1 MLPIASS
8 TVAKFTSAFSFLE
21 FLFFFAGASNG
32 IKERWAHHTTDGS
45 IFLVVIIVSGIVL
58 ISLVTYLGECKH
70 FGKVLSHLWMGVLFS
85 VLSFTEIAFD
95 RPIDSLQDL
104 DSTDIL
110 VITSTGFHVLKTL
123 TVRICGTASYES
135 IFLSTEEC
143 MYLLGF
149 LCTTGM
155 MDFASRPS
163 MLTITVAVTV
173 HLMAFHM
180 KSSVTLL
187 SACCVCFLGSVY
199 FFPAIDVHCNPYILS
214 CFIVHLF
221 FESVI
226 DIYFSRLSL
235 LGTWKK
241 FIFYGYL
248 AHRLQILVISVLEAV
263 LFYGLGMQLFYEPEL
278 PVYRKLI
285 FILMSIYWVPI
296 HIMFILTCWRFVGK
310 LEECANIAD
319 STGNFSDSAMSH
331 IMASQGV
338 RHLCLV
344 LINVTFCTIISTVIA
359 IASSWQGKNPC
370 FIGMMFIVLPVELLV
385 HDFINNLG
393 KSVGGTA
400 IGYSIVVPDCK
411 YSPTGEVIGLA
422 ESVFQFVYT
431 KATELNFIVSR
442 FFKRRMI
449 YIYGADFLPSGI
461 SADEIEKK
469 ITSFFHQCVLPSN
482 ARLHYDTYILY
493 YSGPVKDNGDWLLR
507 ENKTLSLNSI
517 LTWWRNTNAETGARL
532 ILLLDSSHSHKWVND
547 IWQVENDF
555 IAIQT
560 GKLTA
565 TFDAEEGDVF
575 ALGTITKLWDNFN
588 TSEDASTPEHKWDED
603 SAKVDLVY
611 GVSQKW
617 CFFKFHEPTKGDIAL
632 HLEQNFPQF
641 IRPVTELFTHSP
653 YNSHGLCM
661 FKSWFMGV
669 CRQIK
674 VRWFP
679 PAVYDTGHGFQFIM
693 SQRRTLFYAKK

>member
-8 TVAKFTSAFSFLE
+8 TVAKFTSAFYFLE

-45 IFLVVIIVSGIVL
+45 ILLVVIILSGIVL

-95 RPIDSLQDL
+95 HPIDSLQDL
-104 DSTDIL
+104 DFTDIL

-143 MYLLGF
+143 MHLVGF
-149 LCTTGM
+149 LSGTTGTM
-155 MDFASRPS
+155 HFAS
-163 MLTITVAVTV
+163 MLTITLAVTV

-187 SACCVCFLGSVY
+187 SACCLFFLGSVY
-199 FFPAIDVHCNPYILS
+199 FLSAIDVHYNPYILS

-241 FIFYGYL
+241 FIFYGCL

-263 LFYGLGMQLFYEPEL
+263 LFYGLGMQLLYEPEL

-285 FILMSIYWVPI
+285 FIPMSIYWVPI

-310 LEECANIAD
+310 LEECSNVAD
-319 STGNFSDSAMSH
+319 STGNFSDNAMSH
-331 IMASQGV
+331 IMASKGV
-338 RHLCLV
+338 RHFCLV

-359 IASSWQGKNPC
+359 IASSWQGKNPY
-370 FIGMMFIVLPVELLV
+370 FIGMLFIVLPIELLV

-422 ESVFQFVYT
+422 ESVFQVVYT
-431 KATELNFIVSR
+431 KAIELNFIVSR
-442 FFKRRMI
+442 FFSRRMI
-449 YIYGADFLPSGI
+449 HIYGADVLPSGI

-469 ITSFFHQCVLPSN
+469 IISFFHQRVLPSN

-517 LTWWRNTNAETGARL
+517 LTWWRNTYAETGARL
-532 ILLLDSSHSHKWVND
+532 ILLLDTSHSHKWVND

-565 TFDAEEGDVF
+565 TFDEEEGNVF

-588 TSEDASTPEHKWDED
+588 TSQDASTPEHKWDED
-603 SAKVDLVY
+603 SAKVELVY
-611 GVSQKW
+611 GVSKKW

-632 HLEQNFPQF
+632 HLEQNFPEF
-641 IRPVTELFTHSP
+641 AIPVIALYTHSP
-653 YNSHGLCM
+653 CNCQVLCM
-661 FKSWFMGV
+661 LKSWFMGV
-669 CRQIK
+669 CRQMK
-674 VRWFP
+674 LRWFP

>member
-1 MLPIASS
+1 
-8 TVAKFTSAFSFLE
+8 
-21 FLFFFAGASNG
+21 
-32 IKERWAHHTTDGS
+32 
-45 IFLVVIIVSGIVL
+45 
-58 ISLVTYLGECKH
+58 
-70 FGKVLSHLWMGVLFS
+70 MGVLFS

-135 IFLSTEEC
+135 NFLSTEEC
-143 MYLLGF
+143 MYIVGF
-149 LCTTGM
+149 LSGTTGTM
-155 MDFASRPS
+155 HFAS
-163 MLTITVAVTV
+163 MLTITVAVTA

-187 SACCVCFLGSVY
+187 SACCLFFLGSVY
-199 FFPAIDVHCNPYILS
+199 FFPAIDVHYNPYILS
-214 CFIVHLF
+214 SFIVHLF
-221 FESVI
+221 
-226 DIYFSRLSL
+226 FSRLSL

-241 FIFYGYL
+241 FIFYGCL
-248 AHRLQILVISVLEAV
+248 AHRLQILAILVLEV
-263 LFYGLGMQLFYEPEL
+263 LFYVSSMQLFYEPEL

-285 FILMSIYWVPI
+285 FILMSFYWVPI

-310 LEECANIAD
+310 LEECSNVAD
-319 STGNFSDSAMSH
+319 STGNFSDNAMSH
-331 IMASQGV
+331 IMASKGV
-338 RHLCLV
+338 RHFCLV

-359 IASSWQGKNPC
+359 IASSWQGKNPY
-370 FIGMMFIVLPVELLV
+370 FIGMLFIVLPIELLV

-422 ESVFQFVYT
+422 ESVFQVVYT
-431 KATELNFIVSR
+431 KAIELNFIVSR
-442 FFKRRMI
+442 FFSRRMI
-449 YIYGADFLPSGI
+449 HIYGADVLPSGI

-469 ITSFFHQCVLPSN
+469 IISFFHQRVLPSN
-482 ARLHYDTYILY
+482 ARLHYDTNILY

-532 ILLLDSSHSHKWVND
+532 ILLLDTSHSHKWVND

-555 IAIQT
+555 IAVQT

-565 TFDAEEGDVF
+565 TFDEEEGNVF

-588 TSEDASTPEHKWDED
+588 TSQDASTPEHKWDED
-603 SAKVDLVY
+603 SAKVELVY
-611 GVSQKW
+611 GVSKKW

-632 HLEQNFPQF
+632 HLEQNFPEF
-641 IRPVTELFTHSP
+641 ARPVIALFTHSP
-653 YNSHGLCM
+653 CNCQVLCM
-661 FKSWFMGV
+661 LKSWFMGV
-669 CRQIK
+669 CRQMK
-674 VRWFP
+674 LRWFP
-679 PAVYDTGHGFQFIM
+679 PAVYDAGHGFQFIM
-693 SQRRTLFYAKK
+693 SQR

>member
-8 TVAKFTSAFSFLE
+8 TVAKLTSAFYFLE

-32 IKERWAHHTTDGS
+32 IKERWTDGS
-45 IFLVVIIVSGIVL
+45 ILLVVIIVSGIVL

-85 VLSFTEIAFD
+85 VFSFTEIAFD
-95 RPIDSLQDL
+95 HPTDSLQDL
-104 DSTDIL
+104 DATDIL
-110 VITSTGFHVLKTL
+110 IITSTGFHVLKTL

-143 MYLLGF
+143 MYLVGF

-155 MDFASRPS
+155 MDFAS

-187 SACCVCFLGSVY
+187 SACCLFFLGSVY
-199 FFPAIDVHCNPYILS
+199 FFSGIDVHCNPYILS
-214 CFIVHLF
+214 CFVVHLF

-235 LGTWKK
+235 LGTWQK
-241 FIFYGYL
+241 FIFYGSL

-263 LFYGLGMQLFYEPEL
+263 LFYGSGRQLFYEPEL

-285 FILMSIYWVPI
+285 FILMTIYWVPI

-310 LEECANIAD
+310 LEECSNVAD
-319 STGNFSDSAMSH
+319 STGNFSDNAMSH
-331 IMASQGV
+331 IMASKGV
-338 RHLCLV
+338 RHFCLV
-344 LINVTFCTIISTVIA
+344 LINVTFCTIISTVIT

-370 FIGMMFIVLPVELLV
+370 FIGMLFIVLPIELLV

-469 ITSFFHQCVLPSN
+469 ITSFFHQRVLPSN

-532 ILLLDSSHSHKWVND
+532 ILLLDTLHSHKWVND
-547 IWQVENDF
+547 IWQVEND
-555 IAIQT
+555 
-560 GKLTA
+560 
-565 TFDAEEGDVF
+565 
-575 ALGTITKLWDNFN
+575 
-588 TSEDASTPEHKWDED
+588 
-603 SAKVDLVY
+603 
-611 GVSQKW
+611 
-617 CFFKFHEPTKGDIAL
+617 
-632 HLEQNFPQF
+632 
-641 IRPVTELFTHSP
+641 
-653 YNSHGLCM
+653 
-661 FKSWFMGV
+661 
-669 CRQIK
+669 
-674 VRWFP
+674 
-679 PAVYDTGHGFQFIM
+679 
-693 SQRRTLFYAKK
+693 

>member
-1 MLPIASS
+1 MLPVASS
-8 TVAKFTSAFSFLE
+8 TVAKLTSLFYFLE

-32 IKERWAHHTTDGS
+32 IRERWVHHTTDGS
-45 IFLVVIIVSGIVL
+45 ILIVVIIVSVIVL
-58 ISLVTYLGECKH
+58 ISFVLCECKH
-70 FGKVLSHLWMGVLFS
+70 FGKVLGHLWMGVLFS

-95 RPIDSLQDL
+95 HPIDSLQDW
-104 DSTDIL
+104 DFTDIL
-110 VITSTGFHVLKTL
+110 VIMSTGFHVLKTL

-143 MYLLGF
+143 MYLVGF
-149 LCTTGM
+149 LSGTTGTM
-155 MDFASRPS
+155 HFAS
-163 MLTITVAVTV
+163 MLQTVIITVAVTV

-187 SACCVCFLGSVY
+187 SACCLFFLGSVY
-199 FFPAIDVHCNPYILS
+199 FFSAIDVHCNPYILS
-214 CFIVHLF
+214 SFIVHLF

-241 FIFYGYL
+241 FIFYGCL
-248 AHRLQILVISVLEAV
+248 AHRLQILAILVLEV
-263 LFYGLGMQLFYEPEL
+263 LFYGSSMQLFYEPDL

-285 FILMSIYWVPI
+285 FILMSIYWVLI
-296 HIMFILTCWRFVGK
+296 HFMFILTCWGLVGK

-319 STGNFSDSAMSH
+319 STRNFSDSTMSD
-331 IMASQGV
+331 IMASKGV
-338 RHLCLV
+338 RHFCLV
-344 LINVTFCTIISTVIA
+344 SINVTFCTLILTVIA
-359 IASSWQGKNPC
+359 SASSWQGKNPG
-370 FIGMMFIVLPVELLV
+370 FIGMLFIVLPIELLV

-411 YSPTGEVIGLA
+411 YSTTGEVIGLA

-431 KATELNFIVSR
+431 KATELTLIVSR
-442 FFKRRMI
+442 FFSRHMI
-449 YIYGADFLPSGI
+449 YDYGADVLASGI

-469 ITSFFHQCVLPSN
+469 ITSFFHQRVLPSN
-482 ARLHYDTYILY
+482 ARLHCDTYILY
-493 YSGPVKDNGDWLLR
+493 YSGPVRDNGDWLLR

-532 ILLLDSSHSHKWVND
+532 ILLLDTSHSHKWVND

-565 TFDAEEGDVF
+565 TFDAEEGNVF

-603 SAKVDLVY
+603 SAKVELVY
-611 GVSQKW
+611 GVSKTW

-653 YNSHGLCM
+653 DDSHGLCM

-674 VRWFP
+674 LRWFP
-679 PAVYDTGHGFQFIM
+679 PAVYDTGHGFRFIM
-693 SQRRTLFYAKK
+693 CQR

>member
-1 MLPIASS
+1 MLPISSS
-8 TVAKFTSAFSFLE
+8 TVAKFTSDFYFIE

-45 IFLVVIIVSGIVL
+45 ILLVVIIVSGIVL
-58 ISLVTYLGECKH
+58 IPLVTYLGECKR

-95 RPIDSLQDL
+95 HPIDSLQDL
-104 DSTDIL
+104 DFTDFL
-110 VITSTGFHVLKTL
+110 VITSTVFHVLKTL

-143 MYLLGF
+143 MYLVGF
-149 LCTTGM
+149 LCTTGTM
-155 MDFASRPS
+155 HFAS
-163 MLTITVAVTV
+163 MLTITVQTVAVTV

-187 SACCVCFLGSVY
+187 SACCLCFLGSVH
-199 FFPAIDVHCNPYILS
+199 FVSAIDVHYNPYILL

-241 FIFYGYL
+241 FIFYGCL
-248 AHRLQILVISVLEAV
+248 AHRLQILAIVVLEV
-263 LFYGLGMQLFYEPEL
+263 LFYVSGMQLFYEPDL

-285 FILMSIYWVPI
+285 FVLMSFYWVPI

-331 IMASQGV
+331 IMASKGV

-370 FIGMMFIVLPVELLV
+370 FIGMMFIVLPIELLV

-431 KATELNFIVSR
+431 KATELTLIVSR
-442 FFKRRMI
+442 FFSRHMI
-449 YIYGADFLPSGI
+449 YDYGADVLPSGI

-469 ITSFFHQCVLPSN
+469 ITSFFHQRVLPSQ
-482 ARLHYDTYILY
+482 ASLHYDTYILY
-493 YSGPVKDNGDWLLR
+493 YSGHVKDNGDWLLK

-517 LTWWRNTNAETGARL
+517 LTWWGNTNAETGARL
-532 ILLLDSSHSHKWVND
+532 ILLLDTSHSHKWVND

-565 TFDAEEGDVF
+565 TFDAEEGNVF

-588 TSEDASTPEHKWDED
+588 TSQDASTPEHKWDED
-603 SAKVDLVY
+603 SAKVELLY
-611 GVSQKW
+611 GVSKKW
-617 CFFKFHEPTKGDIAL
+617 SFFKFHEPTKGDIAL

-641 IRPVTELFTHSP
+641 IGPVTELFTHSP

-674 VRWFP
+674 LRWFP
-679 PAVYDTGHGFQFIM
+679 PAVYDTGHGFWFIM
-693 SQRRTLFYAKK
+693 CQRRTFS

>member
-8 TVAKFTSAFSFLE
+8 TVAKFTSAFYFLE

-45 IFLVVIIVSGIVL
+45 ILLVVIIVSGIVL
-58 ISLVTYLGECKH
+58 ILLVTYLGECKH

-135 IFLSTEEC
+135 NFLSTEEC
-143 MYLLGF
+143 MYLVGF
-149 LCTTGM
+149 LSGTTGTM
-155 MDFASRPS
+155 HFAS
-163 MLTITVAVTV
+163 MLTITPAVTV

-180 KSSVTLL
+180 KSSLTLL
-187 SACCVCFLGSVY
+187 SACCLFFLGSVY
-199 FFPAIDVHCNPYILS
+199 FFSAIDVHYNPYILS
-214 CFIVHLF
+214 SFIVHLF

-241 FIFYGYL
+241 FIFYGCL
-248 AHRLQILVISVLEAV
+248 AHRLQILAILALEV
-263 LFYGLGMQLFYEPEL
+263 LFYGSSMQLFYEPDL
-278 PVYRKLI
+278 PVYRKII
-285 FILMSIYWVPI
+285 FILMSVYWVLI
-296 HIMFILTCWRFVGK
+296 HFMFILTCRGLVGK

-319 STGNFSDSAMSH
+319 STGNFSDNAMSH
-331 IMASQGV
+331 IMASKGV
-338 RHLCLV
+338 RHFCLV
-344 LINVTFCTIISTVIA
+344 LINVTFCTIISTVTA
-359 IASSWQGKNPC
+359 IALSWQGKNPC
-370 FIGMMFIVLPVELLV
+370 FIGMLFIVLPIELLV

-422 ESVFQFVYT
+422 ESVFQVVYT
-431 KATELNFIVSR
+431 KAIELNFIVSR
-442 FFKRRMI
+442 FFSRRMI
-449 YIYGADFLPSGI
+449 HIYGADVLPSGI

-469 ITSFFHQCVLPSN
+469 ITSFFHQRVLPSN

-517 LTWWRNTNAETGARL
+517 LRWWRNTNAETGARL
-532 ILLLDSSHSHKWVND
+532 ILLLDTSHSNKWVND
-547 IWQVENDF
+547 IWQVENDV

-565 TFDAEEGDVF
+565 TFDAEEGNVF

-588 TSEDASTPEHKWDED
+588 TSQDASTPEHKWDED
-603 SAKVDLVY
+603 SAKVELVY
-611 GVSQKW
+611 GVSKKW

-632 HLEQNFPQF
+632 HLEQNFPEF
-641 IRPVTELFTHSP
+641 ARPVIALFTHSP
-653 YNSHGLCM
+653 CNCHVLRM
-661 FKSWFMGV
+661 LKSWFTGV
-669 CRQIK
+669 CRQMK
-674 VRWFP
+674 LRCFP

>member
-1 MLPIASS
+1 M
-8 TVAKFTSAFSFLE
+8 
-21 FLFFFAGASNG
+21 
-32 IKERWAHHTTDGS
+32 
-45 IFLVVIIVSGIVL
+45 VSGIVL

-95 RPIDSLQDL
+95 HPTDSLQDL
-104 DSTDIL
+104 DATDIL
-110 VITSTGFHVLKTL
+110 IITSTGFHVLKTL

-143 MYLLGF
+143 MYLVGF
-149 LCTTGM
+149 LCTTGT
-155 MDFASRPS
+155 MDFAS

-180 KSSVTLL
+180 KSSATLL
-187 SACCVCFLGSVY
+187 SACCLFFFGSVY
-199 FFPAIDVHCNPYILS
+199 FFSAIDVQYNPYILS
-214 CFIVHLF
+214 SFIVHLF

-248 AHRLQILVISVLEAV
+248 AHRLQILAILVLEV
-263 LFYGLGMQLFYEPEL
+263 LFYGSSMQLLYEPDL
-278 PVYRKLI
+278 QVYRKLI

-296 HIMFILTCWRFVGK
+296 HIMFISTCWGLVGK

-319 STGNFSDSAMSH
+319 STGNFSDNAMSH
-331 IMASQGV
+331 IMASKGV
-338 RHLCLV
+338 RHFCLV

-370 FIGMMFIVLPVELLV
+370 FIGMLFIVLPIELLV

-422 ESVFQFVYT
+422 ESVFQVVYT
-431 KATELNFIVSR
+431 KAIELNFIVSR
-442 FFKRRMI
+442 FFSRRMI
-449 YIYGADFLPSGI
+449 HIYGADVLPSGI

-469 ITSFFHQCVLPSN
+469 IISFFHQRVLPSN

-532 ILLLDSSHSHKWVND
+532 ILLLDTSHSHKWVND

-565 TFDAEEGDVF
+565 TFDAEEGNAF

-674 VRWFP
+674 LRWFP
-679 PAVYDTGHGFQFIM
+679 PAVYDTGHGFRLIM
-693 SQRRTLFYAKK
+693 CQRRTFS

>member
-8 TVAKFTSAFSFLE
+8 TVAKFTSAFYFLE

-32 IKERWAHHTTDGS
+32 IKERWTDGS
-45 IFLVVIIVSGIVL
+45 ILLVVIIVSGIVL

-70 FGKVLSHLWMGVLFS
+70 FGKVLRHLWMGVLFS
-85 VLSFTEIAFD
+85 VLSFTEVAFD
-95 RPIDSLQDL
+95 HPIDSLQDL
-104 DSTDIL
+104 DFTDIL
-110 VITSTGFHVLKTL
+110 VIMSTGFHVLKTL

-135 IFLSTEEC
+135 NFLSTEEC
-143 MYLLGF
+143 MYLVGF

-155 MDFASRPS
+155 MDFAS

-173 HLMAFHM
+173 HLMAFHL

-187 SACCVCFLGSVY
+187 SACCLFFLGSVY
-199 FFPAIDVHCNPYILS
+199 FFSAIDVHYNPYILS
-214 CFIVHLF
+214 SFIVHLF

-248 AHRLQILVISVLEAV
+248 AHRLQILAILVLEV
-263 LFYGLGMQLFYEPEL
+263 LFYGSSMQLFYETDL

-285 FILMSIYWVPI
+285 FILMSIYWALI
-296 HIMFILTCWRFVGK
+296 HFMFILTCWGLVGK

-319 STGNFSDSAMSH
+319 STRNFSDSAMSD
-331 IMASQGV
+331 IMASKGV
-338 RHLCLV
+338 RHFCLV

-359 IASSWQGKNPC
+359 SASSWQGKNPR
-370 FIGMMFIVLPVELLV
+370 FIGMLFVVLPIELLV

-400 IGYSIVVPDCK
+400 IVYSIVVPDCK
-411 YSPTGEVIGLA
+411 YSPAGEVIGLA
-422 ESVFQFVYT
+422 ESVFQAVYT
-431 KATELNFIVSR
+431 KAIELNFIVSR
-442 FFKRRMI
+442 FFSRRMI
-449 YIYGADFLPSGI
+449 QIYGADVLPSGI

-469 ITSFFHQCVLPSN
+469 IISFFHQRVLPSN

-532 ILLLDSSHSHKWVND
+532 ILLLDTSHSHKWVND

-565 TFDAEEGDVF
+565 TFDAEEGNVF

-588 TSEDASTPEHKWDED
+588 TSQEASTPEHKWDED

-617 CFFKFHEPTKGDIAL
+617 CFFKFHEPTKGDIAF
-632 HLEQNFPQF
+632 HLEQNFPEF
-641 IRPVTELFTHSP
+641 ARPVIALFTHSP
-653 YNSHGLCM
+653 CNCHVLCM
-661 FKSWFMGV
+661 LKSWSMGV
-669 CRQIK
+669 CRQMK
-674 VRWFP
+674 LRWFP

>member
-8 TVAKFTSAFSFLE
+8 TVAKFTSAFYFLE
-21 FLFFFAGASNG
+21 FLFFFFAGASKG
-32 IKERWAHHTTDGS
+32 IKERWTDGS
-45 IFLVVIIVSGIVL
+45 ILLVVIIVSGIVL

-70 FGKVLSHLWMGVLFS
+70 FGKVLRHLWMGVLFS

-95 RPIDSLQDL
+95 HPIDSLQDL
-104 DSTDIL
+104 DFTDML
-110 VITSTGFHVLKTL
+110 VIMSTGFHVLKTL

-135 IFLSTEEC
+135 NFLSTEEC
-143 MYLLGF
+143 MYLVGF

-155 MDFASRPS
+155 MDFAS

-173 HLMAFHM
+173 HLMAFHL

-187 SACCVCFLGSVY
+187 SACCLFFLGSVY
-199 FFPAIDVHCNPYILS
+199 FFPAIDVHYNPYILS
-214 CFIVHLF
+214 SFIVHLF

-241 FIFYGYL
+241 FICYGCL
-248 AHRLQILVISVLEAV
+248 AHRLQILAILVLEV
-263 LFYGLGMQLFYEPEL
+263 LFYGSSMQLLYEPEL

-285 FILMSIYWVPI
+285 FILMSIYWALI
-296 HIMFILTCWRFVGK
+296 HIMFILTCWGFVGK
-310 LEECANIAD
+310 LEECSNIAD
-319 STGNFSDSAMSH
+319 STGNFSDNAMSH
-331 IMASQGV
+331 IMASKGV
-338 RHLCLV
+338 RHFCLV

-359 IASSWQGKNPC
+359 IALSWQEKNPR
-370 FIGMMFIVLPVELLV
+370 FIGMLFIVLPIELLV

-431 KATELNFIVSR
+431 KATELNIIVSR
-442 FFKRRMI
+442 FFSRRMI
-449 YIYGADFLPSGI
+449 QIHSADVLPSGI

-469 ITSFFHQCVLPSN
+469 ITSFFHQRVLPSN
-482 ARLHYDTYILY
+482 CPMTSFRLHYDTYILY
-493 YSGPVKDNGDWLLR
+493 YSGPVKNNGDWLLR
-507 ENKTLSLNSI
+507 ENKTVSLNSI

-532 ILLLDSSHSHKWVND
+532 ILLLDTSHSHKWVND

-565 TFDAEEGDVF
+565 TFDAEEGNVF
-575 ALGTITKLWDNFN
+575 ASGTITKLWDNFN
-588 TSEDASTPEHKWDED
+588 TSQDASTPEHKWDED

-611 GVSQKW
+611 GVSKTW
-617 CFFKFHEPTKGDIAL
+617 CFFKFHEPAKGDIAL
-632 HLEQNFPQF
+632 HLEQNFPQS

-661 FKSWFMGV
+661 FKSWSMGV

-679 PAVYDTGHGFQFIM
+679 PAVYDTDHGFQFIM

>member
-1 MLPIASS
+1 M
-8 TVAKFTSAFSFLE
+8 
-21 FLFFFAGASNG
+21 
-32 IKERWAHHTTDGS
+32 
-45 IFLVVIIVSGIVL
+45 IIVSGIVL
-58 ISLVTYLGECKH
+58 ILLVTYLGECKH
-70 FGKVLSHLWMGVLFS
+70 FGKVLRHLWMGVLFS

-135 IFLSTEEC
+135 NFLSTEEC
-143 MYLLGF
+143 MYLVGF
-149 LCTTGM
+149 LSGTTGTM
-155 MDFASRPS
+155 HFAS
-163 MLTITVAVTV
+163 MLTITAAVTV

-180 KSSVTLL
+180 KSSLTLL
-187 SACCVCFLGSVY
+187 SACCLFFLGSVY
-199 FFPAIDVHCNPYILS
+199 FFSAIDVHYNLYILS
-214 CFIVHLF
+214 SFIVHLF

-241 FIFYGYL
+241 FIFYGCL
-248 AHRLQILVISVLEAV
+248 AHRLQILAILVLEV
-263 LFYGLGMQLFYEPEL
+263 LFYGSSMQLFYERDL
-278 PVYRKLI
+278 PVYRKII
-285 FILMSIYWVPI
+285 FILMSVYWVLI
-296 HIMFILTCWRFVGK
+296 HFMFILTCWGLVGK

-319 STGNFSDSAMSH
+319 STGNFSDNAMSH
-331 IMASQGV
+331 IMASKGV
-338 RHLCLV
+338 RHFCLV
-344 LINVTFCTIISTVIA
+344 LINVTFCAIISTVIA
-359 IASSWQGKNPC
+359 IALSWQGKNPC
-370 FIGMMFIVLPVELLV
+370 FIGMLFIVLPIELLV

-422 ESVFQFVYT
+422 ESVFQVVYT
-431 KATELNFIVSR
+431 KAIELNFIVSR
-442 FFKRRMI
+442 FFSRRMI
-449 YIYGADFLPSGI
+449 HIYGADVLPSGI

-469 ITSFFHQCVLPSN
+469 ITSFFHQRVLPSN

-517 LTWWRNTNAETGARL
+517 LRWWRNTNAETGARL
-532 ILLLDSSHSHKWVND
+532 ILLLDTSHSHKWVND
-547 IWQVENDF
+547 IWQVEKDF
-555 IAIQT
+555 IASQT

-565 TFDAEEGDVF
+565 TFDAEEGNAF
-575 ALGTITKLWDNFN
+575 PLGTITKLLDNFN
-588 TSEDASTPEHKWDED
+588 TSQDTSTPEHKWDED
-603 SAKVDLVY
+603 SAKVELVY
-611 GVSQKW
+611 GVSKKW

-632 HLEQNFPQF
+632 HLEQNFPEF
-641 IRPVTELFTHSP
+641 ARPVIALFTHSP
-653 YNSHGLCM
+653 CNCHVLCM
-661 FKSWFMGV
+661 LKSWFTGF
-669 CRQIK
+669 CRQMK
-674 VRWFP
+674 LRWFP
-679 PAVYDTGHGFQFIM
+679 PAVYDTGHGFQFIV

>member
-8 TVAKFTSAFSFLE
+8 TVAKVTSVFYFFE

-45 IFLVVIIVSGIVL
+45 ILLVVIIVSGIVL

-110 VITSTGFHVLKTL
+110 VITSTGLHVLKTL

-135 IFLSTEEC
+135 NFLSTEEC
-143 MYLLGF
+143 MYIVGF
-149 LCTTGM
+149 LSGTTGTM
-155 MDFASRPS
+155 HFAS
-163 MLTITVAVTV
+163 MLTITLAVTV

-187 SACCVCFLGSVY
+187 SACCLFLLGSVY
-199 FFPAIDVHCNPYILS
+199 FFSAIDVHYNPYILS

-235 LGTWKK
+235 LGTWQKC
-241 FIFYGYL
+241 IFYGSW
-248 AHRLQILVISVLEAV
+248 AHRLQMSAILALEI
-263 LFYGLGMQLFYEPEL
+263 LFYVSGMQLFYEPEL

-285 FILMSIYWVPI
+285 FVLMSIYWVPI

-310 LEECANIAD
+310 LEECSNVAD
-319 STGNFSDSAMSH
+319 STGNFSDNAMSH
-331 IMASQGV
+331 IMASKGV
-338 RHLCLV
+338 RHFCLV

-359 IASSWQGKNPC
+359 IASSWQGKNPY
-370 FIGMMFIVLPVELLV
+370 FIGMLFIVLPIELLV

-422 ESVFQFVYT
+422 ESVFQVVYT
-431 KATELNFIVSR
+431 KAIELNFIVSR
-442 FFKRRMI
+442 FFSRRMI
-449 YIYGADFLPSGI
+449 HIYGADVLPSGI

-469 ITSFFHQCVLPSN
+469 IISFFHQRVLPSN

-517 LTWWRNTNAETGARL
+517 LTWWRNTYTETGARL
-532 ILLLDSSHSHKWVND
+532 ILLLDTSHSHKWVND

-565 TFDAEEGDVF
+565 TFDEEEGNVF

-588 TSEDASTPEHKWDED
+588 TSQDASTPEHKWDKD
-603 SAKVDLVY
+603 SAKVELVY
-611 GVSQKW
+611 GVSKKW

-632 HLEQNFPQF
+632 HLEQNFPEF
-641 IRPVTELFTHSP
+641 ARPVIALFTHSP
-653 YNSHGLCM
+653 CNCQVLCM
-661 FKSWFMGV
+661 LKSWFMGV
-669 CRQIK
+669 CRQMK
-674 VRWFP
+674 LRWFP

>member
-1 MLPIASS
+1 MSPIASS
-8 TVAKFTSAFSFLE
+8 TVAKFTSAFYFLE

-32 IKERWAHHTTDGS
+32 IKERWTDGS
-45 IFLVVIIVSGIVL
+45 ILLVVIIVSGIVL

-70 FGKVLSHLWMGVLFS
+70 FGKVLRHLWMGVLFS

-95 RPIDSLQDL
+95 HPIDSLQDL
-104 DSTDIL
+104 DFTDIL
-110 VITSTGFHVLKTL
+110 VITITGYHVLKTL

-135 IFLSTEEC
+135 NFLSTEEC
-143 MYLLGF
+143 MYIVGF
-149 LCTTGM
+149 LSGTTGTM
-155 MDFASRPS
+155 LFQHFAS
-163 MLTITVAVTV
+163 MLTITAAVTV
-173 HLMAFHM
+173 HLMAFHL

-187 SACCVCFLGSVY
+187 SACCLFFLGSVY
-199 FFPAIDVHCNPYILS
+199 FFSAIDVHYNPYILS
-214 CFIVHLF
+214 CFVVHLF

-241 FIFYGYL
+241 FIFCGCL
-248 AHRLQILVISVLEAV
+248 AHRLQILAILVLEI
-263 LFYGLGMQLFYEPEL
+263 LFYVSGMQLFYEPDL

-310 LEECANIAD
+310 LEECSNVAD
-319 STGNFSDSAMSH
+319 STGNFSDNAMSH
-331 IMASQGV
+331 IMASKGV
-338 RHLCLV
+338 RHFCLV

-370 FIGMMFIVLPVELLV
+370 FIGMLFIVLPIELLV

-422 ESVFQFVYT
+422 ESVFQVVYT
-431 KATELNFIVSR
+431 KAIELNFIVSR
-442 FFKRRMI
+442 FFSRRMI
-449 YIYGADFLPSGI
+449 HIYGADVLPSGI

-469 ITSFFHQCVLPSN
+469 IISFFHQRVLPSN

-493 YSGPVKDNGDWLLR
+493 YSGPVKYNGDWLLR

-517 LTWWRNTNAETGARL
+517 LTWWRNTNNETGARL
-532 ILLLDSSHSHKWVND
+532 ILLLDTSHSHKWVND

-565 TFDAEEGDVF
+565 SFDAEEGNVF

-632 HLEQNFPQF
+632 HLEQNFPEF
-641 IRPVTELFTHSP
+641 ARPVIALFTHSP
-653 YNSHGLCM
+653 CNCHVLCM
-661 FKSWFMGV
+661 LKSWSMGV
-669 CRQIK
+669 CRQMK
-674 VRWFP
+674 LRWFP

>member
-8 TVAKFTSAFSFLE
+8 TVAKFTSAFYSLE

-45 IFLVVIIVSGIVL
+45 ILLVVIIVSGIVL
-58 ISLVTYLGECKH
+58 ISLVTYLGGCKH
-70 FGKVLSHLWMGVLFS
+70 FGKVLSHLGMGVLFS

-95 RPIDSLQDL
+95 HPTDSLQDL
-104 DSTDIL
+104 DATDIL
-110 VITSTGFHVLKTL
+110 IITSTGFHVLKTL
-123 TVRICGTASYES
+123 TVRICGIASYES

-143 MYLLGF
+143 MYLVGF
-149 LCTTGM
+149 LSGTTGTM
-155 MDFASRPS
+155 HFAS
-163 MLTITVAVTV
+163 MLTITAAVTF

-187 SACCVCFLGSVY
+187 SACCLFFLGSVY
-199 FFPAIDVHCNPYILS
+199 FFSAIDVHYNPYILS
-214 CFIVHLF
+214 SFIVHLF

-226 DIYFSRLSL
+226 DIYFSSLSL

-241 FIFYGYL
+241 FIFYGCL
-248 AHRLQILVISVLEAV
+248 AHRLQILAILVLEV
-263 LFYGLGMQLFYEPEL
+263 LFYGSGMQLFYEPEL
-278 PVYRKLI
+278 PVYRKII

-296 HIMFILTCWRFVGK
+296 HFMFILTCWGFVGK

-319 STGNFSDSAMSH
+319 STGNFSDNAMSH
-331 IMASQGV
+331 IMASKGV
-338 RHLCLV
+338 RHFCLV
-344 LINVTFCTIISTVIA
+344 LINVTFCTIISTVTA
-359 IASSWQGKNPC
+359 IALSWQGKNPC
-370 FIGMMFIVLPVELLV
+370 FIGMLFIVLPIELLV

-400 IGYSIVVPDCK
+400 IGYSIVVPDGT

-422 ESVFQFVYT
+422 ESVFQVVYT
-431 KATELNFIVSR
+431 KAIELNFIVSR

-449 YIYGADFLPSGI
+449 HIYGADVLPSGI
-461 SADEIEKK
+461 SADEIENK
-469 ITSFFHQCVLPSN
+469 ITSFFHQRFLPSN
-482 ARLHYDTYILY
+482 ARLHYDAYILY
-493 YSGPVKDNGDWLLR
+493 YTGPVKDNGDWLLR

-517 LTWWRNTNAETGARL
+517 LRWWRNTNAETGARL
-532 ILLLDSSHSHKWVND
+532 ILQLDTSHSHKWVND

-565 TFDAEEGDVF
+565 TFDAAEGNVF
-575 ALGTITKLWDNFN
+575 AGGTITTLWDNFN
-588 TSEDASTPEHKWDED
+588 TSQDASTPEHKWDED
-603 SAKVDLVY
+603 SAKVELVY
-611 GVSQKW
+611 GVSKKW
-617 CFFKFHEPTKGDIAL
+617 CFFKFHEPTKEDIAL
-632 HLEQNFPQF
+632 HLERNFPEF
-641 IRPVTELFTHSP
+641 ARPVIALFTHSP
-653 YNSHGLCM
+653 CNCHVLCM
-661 FKSWFMGV
+661 LKSWFMGV
-669 CRQIK
+669 CRQMK
-674 VRWFP
+674 LRWFP

>member
-1 MLPIASS
+1 M
-8 TVAKFTSAFSFLE
+8 
-21 FLFFFAGASNG
+21 
-32 IKERWAHHTTDGS
+32 
-45 IFLVVIIVSGIVL
+45 IIVSGIVL

-70 FGKVLSHLWMGVLFS
+70 FGKVLRHLWMGVLFS

-135 IFLSTEEC
+135 NFLSTEEC
-143 MYLLGF
+143 MYIVGF
-149 LCTTGM
+149 LSGTTGTM
-155 MDFASRPS
+155 HFAS
-163 MLTITVAVTV
+163 MLTITVAVTA

-187 SACCVCFLGSVY
+187 SACCLFFLGSVY
-199 FFPAIDVHCNPYILS
+199 FFPAIDVHYNPYILS
-214 CFIVHLF
+214 SFIVHLF
-221 FESVI
+221 
-226 DIYFSRLSL
+226 FSRLSL

-241 FIFYGYL
+241 FIFYGCL
-248 AHRLQILVISVLEAV
+248 AHRLQILAILVLEV
-263 LFYGLGMQLFYEPEL
+263 LFYGSSMQLLYEPEL

-285 FILMSIYWVPI
+285 FILMSIYWALI
-296 HIMFILTCWRFVGK
+296 HIMFILTCWGFVGK
-310 LEECANIAD
+310 LEECSNVAD
-319 STGNFSDSAMSH
+319 STGNFSDNAMSH
-331 IMASQGV
+331 IMASKGV
-338 RHLCLV
+338 RHFCLV

-359 IASSWQGKNPC
+359 IALSWQEKNPR
-370 FIGMMFIVLPVELLV
+370 FIGMLFIVLPIELLV

-422 ESVFQFVYT
+422 ESVFQVVYT
-431 KATELNFIVSR
+431 KAIELNFIVSR
-442 FFKRRMI
+442 FFSRRMI
-449 YIYGADFLPSGI
+449 HIYGADVLPSGI

-469 ITSFFHQCVLPSN
+469 IISFFHQRVLPSN
-482 ARLHYDTYILY
+482 ARLHYDTNILY

-532 ILLLDSSHSHKWVND
+532 ILLLDTSHSHKWVND

-555 IAIQT
+555 IAVQT

-565 TFDAEEGDVF
+565 TFDEEEGNVF

-632 HLEQNFPQF
+632 HLEQNFPEF
-641 IRPVTELFTHSP
+641 ARPVIALFTHSP
-653 YNSHGLCM
+653 CNCQVLCM
-661 FKSWFMGV
+661 LKSWFMGV
-669 CRQIK
+669 CRQMK
-674 VRWFP
+674 LRWFP

-693 SQRRTLFYAKK
+693 SQR

>member
-1 MLPIASS
+1 MLPVASS
-8 TVAKFTSAFSFLE
+8 TVAKLTSLFYFLE

-32 IKERWAHHTTDGS
+32 IRERWVHHTTDGS
-45 IFLVVIIVSGIVL
+45 ILIVVIIVSVIVL
-58 ISLVTYLGECKH
+58 ISFVLCECKH
-70 FGKVLSHLWMGVLFS
+70 FGKVLGHLWMGVLFS

-95 RPIDSLQDL
+95 HPIDSLQDW
-104 DSTDIL
+104 DFTDIL
-110 VITSTGFHVLKTL
+110 VIMSTGFHVLKTL

-143 MYLLGF
+143 MYLVGF
-149 LCTTGM
+149 LSGTTGTM
-155 MDFASRPS
+155 HFAS
-163 MLTITVAVTV
+163 MLQTVIITVAVTV

-187 SACCVCFLGSVY
+187 SACCLFFLGSVY
-199 FFPAIDVHCNPYILS
+199 FFSAIDVHCNPYILS
-214 CFIVHLF
+214 SFIVHLF

-241 FIFYGYL
+241 FIFYGCL
-248 AHRLQILVISVLEAV
+248 AHRLQILAILVLEV
-263 LFYGLGMQLFYEPEL
+263 LFYGSSMQLFYEPDL

-285 FILMSIYWVPI
+285 FILMSIYWVLI
-296 HIMFILTCWRFVGK
+296 HFRFILTCWGLVGK

-319 STGNFSDSAMSH
+319 STRNFSDSTMSD
-331 IMASQGV
+331 IMASKGV
-338 RHLCLV
+338 RHFCLV
-344 LINVTFCTIISTVIA
+344 SINVTFCTLILTVIA
-359 IASSWQGKNPC
+359 SASSWQGKNPG
-370 FIGMMFIVLPVELLV
+370 FIGMLFIVLPIELLV

-411 YSPTGEVIGLA
+411 YSTTGEVIGLA

-431 KATELNFIVSR
+431 KATELTLIVSR
-442 FFKRRMI
+442 FFSRHMI
-449 YIYGADFLPSGI
+449 YDYGADVLASGI

-469 ITSFFHQCVLPSN
+469 ITSFFHQRVLPSN
-482 ARLHYDTYILY
+482 ARLHCDTYILY
-493 YSGPVKDNGDWLLR
+493 YSGPVRDNGDWLLR

-532 ILLLDSSHSHKWVND
+532 ILLLDTSHSHKWVND

-565 TFDAEEGDVF
+565 TFDAEEGNVF

-603 SAKVDLVY
+603 SAKVELVY
-611 GVSQKW
+611 GVSKTW

-653 YNSHGLCM
+653 DDSHGLCM

-674 VRWFP
+674 LRWFP
-679 PAVYDTGHGFQFIM
+679 PAVYDTGHGFRFIM
-693 SQRRTLFYAKK
+693 CQR

>member
-8 TVAKFTSAFSFLE
+8 TVAKFTSAFYFLE

-32 IKERWAHHTTDGS
+32 IKERWTDGS
-45 IFLVVIIVSGIVL
+45 ILLVVIIVSGIVL

-143 MYLLGF
+143 MYLVGF
-149 LCTTGM
+149 LCTTGT
-155 MDFASRPS
+155 MDFAS

-248 AHRLQILVISVLEAV
+248 AHRLQILAILVLEV
-263 LFYGLGMQLFYEPEL
+263 LFYGSSMQLFYEPDL
-278 PVYRKLI
+278 PVYRKII
-285 FILMSIYWVPI
+285 FILMSIYWVLI
-296 HIMFILTCWRFVGK
+296 HFMFILTCWGLVGK
-310 LEECANIAD
+310 LEECANIAA
-319 STGNFSDSAMSH
+319 STRNFSDSAMSD
-331 IMASQGV
+331 IMASKGV
-338 RHLCLV
+338 RHFCLV

-359 IASSWQGKNPC
+359 SASSWQGKNPR
-370 FIGMMFIVLPVELLV
+370 FIGMLFVVLPIELLV

-400 IGYSIVVPDCK
+400 IVYSIVVPDCK
-411 YSPTGEVIGLA
+411 YSPAGEVIGLA
-422 ESVFQFVYT
+422 ESVFQAVYT
-431 KATELNFIVSR
+431 KAIELNFIVSR
-442 FFKRRMI
+442 FFSRRMI
-449 YIYGADFLPSGI
+449 QIYGADVLPSGI

-469 ITSFFHQCVLPSN
+469 ITSFFHQRVLPSN

-517 LTWWRNTNAETGARL
+517 LRWWRNTNAETGARL
-532 ILLLDSSHSHKWVND
+532 ILLLDTSQSHKWVND

-565 TFDAEEGDVF
+565 TFDAEEGNVF

-617 CFFKFHEPTKGDIAL
+617 SFFKFHEPTKGDIAL
-632 HLEQNFPQF
+632 HLEQNFPEF
-641 IRPVTELFTHSP
+641 ARPVIALFTHSP
-653 YNSHGLCM
+653 CNCHVLCM
-661 FKSWFMGV
+661 LKSWFMGV
-669 CRQIK
+669 CRQMK
-674 VRWFP
+674 LHWFP

>member
-1 MLPIASS
+1 M
-8 TVAKFTSAFSFLE
+8 
-21 FLFFFAGASNG
+21 
-32 IKERWAHHTTDGS
+32 
-45 IFLVVIIVSGIVL
+45 IIVSGIVL

-135 IFLSTEEC
+135 NFLSTEEC
-143 MYLLGF
+143 MYIVGF
-149 LCTTGM
+149 LSGTTGTM
-155 MDFASRPS
+155 HFAS
-163 MLTITVAVTV
+163 MLTITVAVTA

-187 SACCVCFLGSVY
+187 SACCLFFLGSVY
-199 FFPAIDVHCNPYILS
+199 FFPAIDVHYNPYILS
-214 CFIVHLF
+214 SFIVHLF
-221 FESVI
+221 
-226 DIYFSRLSL
+226 FSRLSL

-241 FIFYGYL
+241 FIFYGCL
-248 AHRLQILVISVLEAV
+248 AHRLQILAILVLEV
-263 LFYGLGMQLFYEPEL
+263 LFYVSSMQLFYEPEL

-310 LEECANIAD
+310 LEECSNVAD
-319 STGNFSDSAMSH
+319 LTGNFSDNAMSH
-331 IMASQGV
+331 IMASKGV
-338 RHLCLV
+338 RHFCLV

-422 ESVFQFVYT
+422 ESVFQVVYT
-431 KATELNFIVSR
+431 KAIELNFIVSR
-442 FFKRRMI
+442 FFSRRMI
-449 YIYGADFLPSGI
+449 HIYGADVLPSGI

-469 ITSFFHQCVLPSN
+469 IISFFHQRVLPSN
-482 ARLHYDTYILY
+482 ARLHYDTNILY

-532 ILLLDSSHSHKWVND
+532 ILLLDTSHSHKWVND

-565 TFDAEEGDVF
+565 TFDEEEGNVF

-588 TSEDASTPEHKWDED
+588 TSQDASTPEHKWDED
-603 SAKVDLVY
+603 SAKVELLY
-611 GVSQKW
+611 GVSKKW

-632 HLEQNFPQF
+632 HLEQNFPEF
-641 IRPVTELFTHSP
+641 ARPVIALFTHSP
-653 YNSHGLCM
+653 CNCQVLCM
-661 FKSWFMGV
+661 LKSWFMGV
-669 CRQIK
+669 CRQMK
-674 VRWFP
+674 LRWFP

-693 SQRRTLFYAKK
+693 SQR